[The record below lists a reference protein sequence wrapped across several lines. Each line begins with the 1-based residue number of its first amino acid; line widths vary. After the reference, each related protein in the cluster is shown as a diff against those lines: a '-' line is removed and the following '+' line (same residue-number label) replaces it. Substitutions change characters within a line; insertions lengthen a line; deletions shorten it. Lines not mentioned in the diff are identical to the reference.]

1 MEVLEAPLLCLPGGP
16 GLVLGSSSS
25 PRYTGIPVLVS
36 RVLEGW
42 QGWVGVGET
51 LLRDDSGPHSPLYC
65 LGSHQEGHEVSPFQL
80 LSSHKGAPNEQ
91 GAQDHTYMERG
102 QAVRQGIARDED

>member
-1 MEVLEAPLLCLPGGP
+1 
-16 GLVLGSSSS
+16 VLGSISS
-25 PRYTGIPVLVS
+25 PKYTGIPVLGS
-36 RVLEGW
+36 RVLEGR
-42 QGWVGVGET
+42 QGGVGVGGT
-51 LLRDDSGPHSPLYC
+51 LLRDDSGPHLPLYC

-102 QAVRQGIARDED
+102 QAVRQEVARDED

>member
-1 MEVLEAPLLCLPGGP
+1 MQEVPWETGVSARQQPLLKCTD
-16 GLVLGSSSS
+16 S
-25 PRYTGIPVLVS
+25 PVLLS
-36 RVLEGW
+36 RALE
-42 QGWVGVGET
+42 VGRGA
-51 LLRDDSGPHSPLYC
+51 LLRDHSGPHSPLYC

-102 QAVRQGIARDED
+102 QAVRQGVARD